1 MFLFLILAA
10 LLFPTTV
17 SGASFDEIRIEL
29 PPGSQLK
36 VRNDYG
42 NLTVEQWGQNYA
54 AVSYT
59 TEGSATLTR
68 SPILINNQGKLVT
81 ISVV

>member
-1 MFLFLILAA
+1 MLRFLILAA

-17 SGASFDEIRIEL
+17 SGATFDELRIEL

-42 NLTVEQWGQNYA
+42 NLAVEQWDQSYA

-59 TEGSATLTR
+59 TDGSA
-68 SPILINNQGKLVT
+68 
-81 ISVV
+81 